1 MKIAIAAICTSALI
15 WMSAPA
21 IAHHGDAG
29 RYDENPFIIT
39 GTLAEVRLT
48 NPHSIVVFDAEDPK
62 KGDGK
67 VIRWQAEMGGGQ
79 QLTKQFGWT
88 KESPKIGDKIT
99 LNGRRVK
106 SGAPYMNMTEKA
118 QIVLTDSGKEIY
130 KTPNFG
136 EPSPPAAESIW
147 LRRWLEASAISH

>member
-1 MKIAIAAICTSALI
+1 MKHTFATICTVALI
-15 WMSAPA
+15 WTSAPV

-29 RYDENPFIIT
+29 RYDETPFIIT
-39 GTLAEVRLT
+39 GTLVEVRLT
-48 NPHSIVVFDAEDPK
+48 NPHSIVVFEAADPK
-62 KGDGK
+62 AADGK
-67 VIRWQAEMGGGQ
+67 LLRWQAEMGGGQ
-79 QLTKQFGWT
+79 QLTRQFGWT

-118 QIVLTDSGKEIY
+118 QIVLTETGKEIY

-136 EPSPPAAESIW
+136 EPTPPAAK
-147 LRRWLEASAISH
+147 